1 MRVIFSHGKE
11 SGPNGEKIQALGR
24 VCDALG
30 IEWESLD
37 YRGLDAEGRRARLI
51 AHARHIEEPVVL
63 VGSSMGAW
71 VSLAALSSLPQVCG
85 LFLLAPAVGLEGYP
99 SVNYP
104 HVPTHIIH
112 GWNDDVV
119 PVENVIEFA
128 SKQGPLQLI
137 DDGHRLSSPSS
148 IEAVT
153 DALTSVLTR
162 LKVEAELAE
171 RRGA

>member
-1 MRVIFSHGKE
+1 M
-11 SGPNGEKIQALGR
+11 
-24 VCDALG
+24 
-30 IEWESLD
+30 
-37 YRGLDAEGRRARLI
+37 
-51 AHARHIEEPVVL
+51 
-63 VGSSMGAW
+63 
-71 VSLAALSSLPQVCG
+71 
-85 LFLLAPAVGLEGYP
+85 
-99 SVNYP
+99 
-104 HVPTHIIH
+104 
-112 GWNDDVV
+112 
-119 PVENVIEFA
+119 IEFA